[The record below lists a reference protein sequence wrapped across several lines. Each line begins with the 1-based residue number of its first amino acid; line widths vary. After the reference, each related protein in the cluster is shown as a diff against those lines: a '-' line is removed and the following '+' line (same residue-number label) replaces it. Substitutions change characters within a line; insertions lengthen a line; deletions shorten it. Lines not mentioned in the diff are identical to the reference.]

1 MSNCAD
7 SANVTPLL
15 YRSKWKGLVFYDII
29 IYDDDKGRVSPYA
42 ASLKYS
48 YTPVRFYVC
57 IHELVCLQNHWQIT
71 SPMKRHRQTRAGGQT
86 DRLTPTHTHT
96 HSQGI
101 WHTHTHTHTDWL
113 TQSHTS
119 HRLYYTQVL
128 CISISLSHIHTHTES
143 THSHTDYL
151 CQTYIQA
158 LSLSLSLC
166 HTHTHTH
173 IQKLSLSHKHSCNGF
188 SCLFQLINIPS
199 VIFCT

>member
-86 DRLTPTHTHT
+86 DRLTPTHTRTHT
-96 HSQGI
+96 FAGYL
-101 WHTHTHTHTDWL
+101 THTHAHTHWLTHTVSHITQALLHTGSLYLYLSL
-113 TQSHTS
+113 THTYTHRKHTLT
-119 HRLYYTQVL
+119 HRL
-128 CISISLSHIHTHTES
+128 SLSDIHTG
-143 THSHTDYL
+143 
-151 CQTYIQA
+151 
-158 LSLSLSLC
+158 SLSLSLC

-173 IQKLSLSHKHSCNGF
+173 TEAFSLTQT
-188 SCLFQLINIPS
+188 QL
-199 VIFCT
+199 